1 MTNGPEGA
9 APQRRRVAVISG
21 ASSGIGRATAER
33 FATLG
38 WRLVLAARDA
48 GALETLAGT
57 LRDRG
62 GEVCVVPTDIG
73 DAAAVRALATAAL
86 TFGDTIDL
94 WFANV
99 GVGAV
104 GRFEDVPV
112 EAHAQ
117 VLHTNLVGHLH
128 EAHAVLPIFLR
139 QGHGVFVNMISM
151 VGFAAAPL
159 AAAYSASKF
168 GLRGLSEALR
178 AEMAAHPRIH
188 VCDVYPALVDTP
200 ALDHAANYTGKAI
213 HPPTPMLEPRRVA
226 EAVVRL
232 ADHPRAT
239 TLVGAQNWGVRIVH
253 ALAPTLSLK
262 LVDRWFEGYFAMAKG
277 TPVKSG
283 NLFQSPGDTPRVDG
297 GYRKPFTRRLPL
309 LLAAGTLAVIG
320 GAALLHVRDVAS
332 AKRA

>member
-1 MTNGPEGA
+1 MRNDTEQAGDG
-9 APQRRRVAVISG
+9 RSRVAVISG

-33 FATLG
+33 FAALG
-38 WRLVLAARDA
+38 WQLVLASRDA
-48 GALETLAGT
+48 EALNALAETL
-57 LRDRG
+57 RG
-62 GEVCVVPTDIG
+62 RGARVRIVPTDIG
-73 DAAAVRALATAAL
+73 DAAAVEALANAAR
-86 TFGDTIDL
+86 TFGGTIDL

-112 EAHAQ
+112 EAHVQ
-117 VLHTNLVGHLH
+117 VLQTNLIGHLH
-128 EAHAVLPIFLR
+128 EAHAALPIFLQ

-188 VCDVYPALVDTP
+188 ICDVYPALVDTP
-200 ALDHAANYTGKAI
+200 ALDHAANYTGRAL
-213 HPPTPMLEPRRVA
+213 HPPTPMLDPRRVA

-262 LVDRWFEGYFAMAKG
+262 LVDRWFEGYFAAAVAA
-277 TPVKSG
+277 PVTAG
-283 NLFQSPGDTPRVDG
+283 NLFQPPQDRPAIDG
-297 GYRKPFTRRLPL
+297 GYRKPLSRRLHL
-309 LLAAGTLAVIG
+309 LVAGGLVATLA
-320 GAALLHVRDVAS
+320 GAALLHRRRTA
-332 AKRA
+332 

>member
-1 MTNGPEGA
+1 MTRGTDGTALQPSRA
-9 APQRRRVAVISG
+9 AVISG

-33 FATLG
+33 FAALG
-38 WRLVLAARDA
+38 WRLVLAARDP
-48 GALETLAGT
+48 GELEALAAT

-62 GEVCVVPTDIG
+62 TKVCVVPTDIG
-73 DAAAVRALATAAL
+73 DAAAVQALATAAQA
-86 TFGDTIDL
+86 FGGTIDL

-104 GRFEDVPV
+104 GRFEEVPV
-112 EAHAQ
+112 EAHEQ
-117 VLHTNLVGHLH
+117 VLRTNLVGHLY
-128 EAHAVLPIFLR
+128 EAHAALPIFLR

-188 VCDVYPALVDTP
+188 ICDVYPALVDTP
-200 ALDHAANYTGKAI
+200 ALAHAANYTGKAI
-213 HPPTPMLEPRRVA
+213 HPPTPMLDPRRVA

-262 LVDRWFEGYFAMAKG
+262 LVDRWFEGYFAVARAA
-277 TPVKSG
+277 PVANG
-283 NLFQSPGDTPRVDG
+283 NLFQPPHDAARVGG
-297 GYRKPFTRRLPL
+297 GYRKPITRRLPL
-309 LLAAGTLAVIG
+309 LVAGGLLATLA
-320 GAALLHVRDVAS
+320 GAALLHRRRTA
-332 AKRA
+332 